1 MIDFNE
7 HQLFYVDGN
16 ISKIKNFNDFNT
28 PIQLLFDL
36 LKSLIVAGQA
46 DCHCLLYTSRFG
58 MAVCCGE
65 DKPVYTFE
73 LVLMPAEKNE
83 EGGERA

>member
-1 MIDFNE
+1 
-7 HQLFYVDGN
+7 
-16 ISKIKNFNDFNT
+16 
-28 PIQLLFDL
+28 
-36 LKSLIVAGQA
+36 
-46 DCHCLLYTSRFG
+46 